1 MLQLYV
7 AGWMISLRGSSIQSA
22 FQQRIIQPNSDK
34 TPWPM
39 ANGQSELEINT
50 SKLHEIIIGCS
61 FAFSCLEG

>member
-1 MLQLYV
+1 
-7 AGWMISLRGSSIQSA
+7 
-22 FQQRIIQPNSDK
+22 
-34 TPWPM
+34 M